1 VSALLAAQGFVYW
14 EATFWDVA
22 GVVVGNA

>member
-22 GVVVGNA
+22 GVVVGKT